1 MLIMWIGGSTSKN
14 PDDIVI
20 TYCARTP
27 LTKAFKGGLKDT
39 QIDYLLLQLFKVP
52 PIPFPTSLSNLI

>member
-1 MLIMWIGGSTSKN
+1 MTVRNSSSKN

-20 TYCARTP
+20 TYAARTA

-39 QIDYLLLQLFKVP
+39 PIDALLLQLFKVR
-52 PIPFPTSLSNLI
+52 SLSKIHVVTSN